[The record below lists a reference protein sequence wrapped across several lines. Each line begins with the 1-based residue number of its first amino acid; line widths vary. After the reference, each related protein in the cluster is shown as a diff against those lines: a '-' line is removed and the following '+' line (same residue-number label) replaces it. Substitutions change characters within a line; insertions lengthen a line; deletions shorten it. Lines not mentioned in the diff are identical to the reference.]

1 MAYPGQ
7 TIPKIRFSQKN
18 GRPLPNFLVFM
29 YLATSNPKYFMAL
42 LLCIEAGT
50 DIGSVALAKNDRLLS
65 LRESCESRQHA
76 QNLAVYVE
84 EILRENDLDAKDLD
98 AVAVGMGPG
107 SYTGLRI
114 CVSLAKGICY
124 GAGIPLIAVGSLEAL
139 TRVALED
146 YEAGILN
153 VDDISDAILL
163 PMIDARRM
171 EVYTQ
176 STASSSMPR
185 LTLYP
190 GSKRR
195 LSRPKVFSMNA
206 VRGGRWC
213 CSAAGQANA
222 KSFFP
227 RITCGWWRS
236 LRRPGGWL
244 NRPMKR
250 SGTRNSKILPTSSPF
265 I

>member
-1 MAYPGQ
+1 MSRKFCAR
-7 TIPKIRFSQKN
+7 T
-18 GRPLPNFLVFM
+18 
-29 YLATSNPKYFMAL
+29 TS
-42 LLCIEAGT
+42 T
-50 DIGSVALAKNDRLLS
+50 
-65 LRESCESRQHA
+65 
-76 QNLAVYVE
+76 
-84 EILRENDLDAKDLD
+84 AKDLD
-98 AVAVGMGPG
+98 AVAVGNGPG

-171 EVYTQ
+171 EVYCQ
-176 STASSSMPR
+176 QFDAQAH
-185 LTLYP
+185 LYP

-206 VRGGRWC
+206 VPGRTMVLFGSGAGKC
-213 CSAAGQANA
+213 KELFPEDNVRLVEVTPSA
-222 KSFFP
+222 
-227 RITCGWWRS
+227 
-236 LRRPGGWL
+236 GGWL

>member
-1 MAYPGQ
+1 
-7 TIPKIRFSQKN
+7 
-18 GRPLPNFLVFM
+18 
-29 YLATSNPKYFMAL
+29 MAL

-65 LRESCESRQHA
+65 LRESGESRQHA

-163 PMIDARRM
+163 PM
-171 EVYTQ
+171 
-176 STASSSMPR
+176 MPR

-213 CSAAGQANA
+213 CSAAGQPNA

-250 SGTRNSKILPTSSPF
+250 SGIRNSKILPTSSPF

>member
-1 MAYPGQ
+1 
-7 TIPKIRFSQKN
+7 
-18 GRPLPNFLVFM
+18 
-29 YLATSNPKYFMAL
+29 MAL

-171 EVYTQ
+171 EVFTAVYDLALNEVMPNQAMILDENSFADLLESHKLHFMGNGADKASDLIKSQNAEFTLGIRPNAADMIALSEKAFRENDFLDLAY
-176 STASSSMPR
+176 STPNYIKKFH
-185 LTLYP
+185 TTT
-190 GSKRR
+190 
-195 LSRPKVFSMNA
+195 PKKNVL
-206 VRGGRWC
+206 GC
-213 CSAAGQANA
+213 Q
-222 KSFFP
+222 
-227 RITCGWWRS
+227 
-236 LRRPGGWL
+236 
-244 NRPMKR
+244 
-250 SGTRNSKILPTSSPF
+250 PTK
-265 I
+265 